1 MFSLPSLWNLII
13 STIVFFIVAWYVRRF
28 LDEQGIHNGTK
39 RGILVFAIASLVSM
53 GAGEA
58 VDWSQE
64 KIEGK
69 KLTAKSPADLPQLM
83 KEINQIPQ

>member
-1 MFSLPSLWNLII
+1 MFSLPSIWNLII

-28 LDEQGIHNGTK
+28 LDEQGAIDGTK
-39 RGILVFAIASLVSM
+39 RGILVFAVASLVSL

-69 KLTAKSPADLPQLM
+69 KLTAQNSGDLSHLM
-83 KEINQIPQ
+83 KVINQIPQ

>member
-1 MFSLPSLWNLII
+1 MQN
-13 STIVFFIVAWYVRRF
+13 
-28 LDEQGIHNGTK
+28 DTK
-39 RGILVFAIASLVSM
+39 RGVLVFAIASLVSL

-69 KLTAKSPADLPQLM
+69 KLTAQSSADSPQLI
-83 KEINQIPQ
+83 KVINQIPQ

>member
-1 MFSLPSLWNLII
+1 MFSLPSVWNLII

-28 LDEQGIHNGTK
+28 LDEQGFNNGKK
-39 RGILVFAIASLVSM
+39 RDILVFVFASLVSW

-58 VDWSQE
+58 ADWTQE

-69 KLTAKSPADLPQLM
+69 KPTAQNSSYLPQIQ
-83 KEINQIPQ
+83 KVISQIPQ

>member
-1 MFSLPSLWNLII
+1 MFSLPSIWNLII

-28 LDEQGIHNGTK
+28 LDEQDFNIGKK
-39 RGILVFAIASLVSM
+39 RDILVFVFASLVSW

-58 VDWSQE
+58 ADWAQE

-69 KLTAKSPADLPQLM
+69 KPIAINSNYLPQIQ
-83 KEINQIPQ
+83 KAINQIPQ

>member
-1 MFSLPSLWNLII
+1 MFSLPSMWNLII

-28 LDEQGIHNGTK
+28 LDGQDFSNGKK
-39 RGILVFAIASLVSM
+39 RDILVFICASLVSW

-58 VDWSQE
+58 ADWAQE

-69 KLTAKSPADLPQLM
+69 NPTIKNSGDLPQLQ
-83 KEINQIPQ
+83 KVINQIPQ

>member
-1 MFSLPSLWNLII
+1 
-13 STIVFFIVAWYVRRF
+13 
-28 LDEQGIHNGTK
+28 
-39 RGILVFAIASLVSM
+39 M

>member
-1 MFSLPSLWNLII
+1 MFLLPSIWNLII

-28 LDEQGIHNGTK
+28 LNEQGMHNGTK
-39 RGILVFAIASLVSM
+39 RGILVFAIASVVSM

-69 KLTAKSPADLPQLM
+69 KLTAKSSADLPHLM
-83 KEINQIPQ
+83 KVINQIPQ

>member
-1 MFSLPSLWNLII
+1 MFSLPSMWNLII

-28 LDEQGIHNGTK
+28 LDQQDFSNGKK
-39 RGILVFAIASLVSM
+39 RDMLVFVFASLVSW

-58 VDWSQE
+58 ADWAQE

-69 KLTAKSPADLPQLM
+69 NPTIKNSGDLPQLQ
-83 KEINQIPQ
+83 KVINQIPQ

>member
-1 MFSLPSLWNLII
+1 MFSLPSMWNLIV

-28 LDEQGIHNGTK
+28 LDRQNFSNAKK
-39 RGILVFAIASLVSM
+39 RDILVFIFASLVSW

-58 VDWSQE
+58 ADWAQE

-69 KLTAKSPADLPQLM
+69 SKAAKNSSNLPELQ
-83 KEINQIPQ
+83 KVINQIPQ

>member
-1 MFSLPSLWNLII
+1 MFSLPSIWNLVI
-13 STIVFFIVAWYVRRF
+13 STIVFFVVAWYVRRF
-28 LDEQGIHNGTK
+28 LDEQGALDGTK
-39 RGILVFAIASLVSM
+39 RGILVFAIASLVSF

-69 KLTAKSPADLPQLM
+69 KLTAKNSGDLPQLM
-83 KEINQIPQ
+83 KVINQIPH